1 MVGWVGLQGIDEV
14 SARGVNQG
22 GGGGKR
28 MREGN
33 PADGG
38 MYSKAPR
45 REGVEGSCGSQETFA
60 DLHLSGQMLKA
71 SLLIMLSAWP
81 APP

>member
-14 SARGVNQG
+14 SAQGVNQRG

-33 PADGG
+33 PAGG
-38 MYSKAPR
+38 AIDSKAPG
-45 REGVEGSCGSQETFA
+45 REGVDGS
-60 DLHLSGQMLKA
+60 
-71 SLLIMLSAWP
+71 
-81 APP
+81 